1 MSGNLFDREW
11 PRWEPAGPIERTPA
25 TVAPPA
31 DRPAVDPAPDRHVWD
46 SWPLRSRD
54 GTIATVDGWRVLIAL
69 TAPADVTPGERH
81 DIATH
86 RYFISRDGR
95 QWVDRGPVFEEALG
109 SRQWA
114 GSALLDGEDCYLFY
128 TAAGDPAADG
138 VTDTQRLAVAH
149 GGRVDVGDADAGDAD
164 TGDPAVDAS
173 EPAVDDADE
182 SAAPGPTIEGP
193 WHHEILLEPDGEYY
207 ETQAQAG
214 AMTYTFRDP
223 WFFEDPATGR
233 CHLLFESNTPA
244 AADACGGDAAKQA
257 FNGCVGRAVSPTGD
271 LLDWEFRPP
280 IFDSV
285 CVNQEIERPHVVLDE
300 GRYYLFVSSH
310 VDTFAPGLAGY
321 DALYGFVADSLCG
334 DYRPLNDSGLVV
346 TNPATAPFQAYSW
359 LAIPHGEELLVS
371 GFLNYPDF
379 DGGAIGEIAAL
390 SGEEQRQRFAGT
402 LTPTL
407 RLAVDGERTRVR
419 GTLDHWAF
427 PSEAETLSPVDDDWS
442 RPAEELDP
450 EPGLTRTA
458 SRREDGPFW

>member
-1 MSGNLFDREW
+1 MSDDLTDREW
-11 PRWEPAGPIERTPA
+11 PRWEPAGPIERTPG

-31 DRPAVDPAPDRHVWD
+31 DRPATDPTPDYHVWD

-54 GTIATVDGWRVLIAL
+54 GTIATIDGWRVLIAL

-86 RYFISRDGR
+86 RYFVSRDGR

-109 SRQWA
+109 TRQWA

-128 TAAGDPAADG
+128 TAAGDPAAND

-149 GGRVDVGDADAGDAD
+149 GGRVAI
-164 TGDPAVDAS
+164 DAS
-173 EPAVDDADE
+173 ESVDDTNDAGESVDDADN
-182 SAAPGPTIEGP
+182 STVPGPTIEGP
-193 WHHEILLEPDGEYY
+193 WTHEILFEPDGTYY

-285 CVNQEIERPHVVLDE
+285 CVNQEIERPHVVVRE

-310 VDTFAPGLAGY
+310 VDTFGPGLAGY

-359 LAIPHGEELLVS
+359 LALPHDDELLVTS
-371 GFLNYPDF
+371 FLNYPDF
-379 DGGAIGEIAAL
+379 EGDSLDGIAAM
-390 SGEEQRQRFAGT
+390 SPAEQRREFAGT

-407 RLAVDGERTRVR
+407 RLAVDGDRTRIR
-419 GTLDHWAF
+419 GTLDHWHLPTADE
-427 PSEAETLSPVDDDWS
+427 PLPPVDSEWQPS
-442 RPAEELDP
+442 TAAVEI
-450 EPGLTRTA
+450 EPGRTEGR
-458 SRREDGPFW
+458 SRRTEGPFW